1 MKRSTYYYILIF
13 TLNIPG
19 VTKIMANPADDK
31 VNLFEFIIN
40 APVQEVYKTWTT
52 AEGLETFFAPE
63 CHINLNLF
71 GDLHCYFFPQ
81 NKPGQRGAEDEKIIS
96 FEENKMLSFTWGF
109 PPSLMNLRNTQKTI
123 ILLRFE
129 DLGNGQTKVRFIQSG
144 WGSGEEWQLGR
155 EYFLEAFG
163 NVVLARF
170 RYSFAHGP
178 VDWQNLPDYS
188 AFRLYN

>member
-1 MKRSTYYYILIF
+1 MKRSTYYYILLLI
-13 TLNIPG
+13 LNIPG
-19 VTKIMANPADDK
+19 VTHIMANPADDK
-31 VNLFEFIIN
+31 VNLYEFIVN
-40 APVQEVYKTWTT
+40 APVKDVYRTWTT
-52 AEGLETFFAPE
+52 GEGLESFFAPE

-109 PPSLMNLRNTQKTI
+109 PTSLMNLRNTQKTI
-123 ILLRFE
+123 VLLRFE
-129 DLGNGQTKVRFIQSG
+129 DLGNGQTKVQFTQSG
-144 WGSGEEWQLGR
+144 WGSSEEWQLGR

-170 RYSFAHGP
+170 RYRFAHGP